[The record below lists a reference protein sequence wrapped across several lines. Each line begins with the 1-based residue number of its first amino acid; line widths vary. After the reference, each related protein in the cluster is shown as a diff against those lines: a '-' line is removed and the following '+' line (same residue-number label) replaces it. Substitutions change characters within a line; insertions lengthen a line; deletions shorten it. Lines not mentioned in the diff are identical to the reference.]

1 VARFAFVNRLKL
13 APMLSDANAF
23 RSLQRNALVEFAL
36 GLIIVAIVGA
46 LGVLPPAVHEGM
58 HVHSH

>member
-1 VARFAFVNRLKL
+1 VARFAAVNRLKF
-13 APMLSDANAF
+13 APMLPDANAF
-23 RSLQRNALVEFAL
+23 RSLGRNALVEFAL